1 LTLKGLA
8 DVGLMSMGHCS
19 VQQSDG
25 LDHDHGTLI
34 LLGPDEPAFW
44 GLFPASPEYLDG
56 NPDPMDRWSRRMIDA
71 IATKT
76 GGVAYYPFGGPPF
89 QPFYTWA
96 LRSGRAWAS
105 PIGFL
110 VHDIAGLFASYRGAV
125 WVPEQ
130 LTPETSLSPCAT
142 CPAPCKT
149 ACPVDALA
157 ATYNVDA
164 CKTYLATKA
173 GTHCMT
179 KGCAARRACPVGAT
193 RRLPAQAAFHM
204 EAFL

>member
-1 LTLKGLA
+1 MTLTGLA

-19 VQQSDG
+19 VLQSDG
-25 LDHDHGTLI
+25 LDHDDGTLV

-44 GLFPASPEYLDG
+44 GLFSRSPEYRDG
-56 NPDPMDRWSRRMIDA
+56 QPDPMDRWSRRVIDV
-71 IATKT
+71 IAAKA
-76 GGVAYYPFGGPPF
+76 GGMAYYPFGGPPF

-125 WVPEQ
+125 WVPEARAAEQ
-130 LTPETSLSPCAT
+130 GSNPCTT

-149 ACPVDALA
+149 ACPVDALRD
-157 ATYNVDA
+157 TYDVAA
-164 CKTYLATKA
+164 CKTYLATTA
-173 GTHCMT
+173 GTACMT
-179 KGCAARRACPVGAT
+179 TGCAARRSCPVGAS

>member
-1 LTLKGLA
+1 MTLKGLA
-8 DVGLMSMGHCS
+8 DVGLMSMGHFS

-44 GLFPASPEYLDG
+44 GLFSASPEYLDG

-125 WVPEQ
+125 WVPEHTRAQ
-130 LTPETSLSPCAT
+130 NKQVSLRDLPRTLQS
-142 CPAPCKT
+142 
-149 ACPVDALA
+149 
-157 ATYNVDA
+157 
-164 CKTYLATKA
+164 
-173 GTHCMT
+173 
-179 KGCAARRACPVGAT
+179 
-193 RRLPAQAAFHM
+193 RLPRRCPSRHLQR
-204 EAFL
+204 

>member
-1 LTLKGLA
+1 M
-8 DVGLMSMGHCS
+8 GLMSMGHCS

-25 LDHDHGTLI
+25 LDHDHGTLF
-34 LLGPDEPAFW
+34 LLGPDEPVFW
-44 GLFPASPEYLDG
+44 ELFSKSPEYHDG
-56 NPDPMDRWSRRMIDA
+56 QPHPMDRWSRRVIDA
-71 IATKT
+71 IAVKA
-76 GGVAYYPFGGPPF
+76 GGIAYYPFGGPPF

-110 VHDIAGLFASYRGAV
+110 VHDIAGLFASYRGAI
-125 WVPEQ
+125 WVPAQ
-130 LTPETSLSPCAT
+130 ITPETNASPCET

-149 ACPVDALA
+149 ACPVGAFRD
-157 ATYNVDA
+157 TYDVA
-164 CKTYLATKA
+164 GCKSYLATDD
-173 GTHCMT
+173 GTQCMNN
-179 KGCAARRACPVGAT
+179 GCAARRACPVGPA